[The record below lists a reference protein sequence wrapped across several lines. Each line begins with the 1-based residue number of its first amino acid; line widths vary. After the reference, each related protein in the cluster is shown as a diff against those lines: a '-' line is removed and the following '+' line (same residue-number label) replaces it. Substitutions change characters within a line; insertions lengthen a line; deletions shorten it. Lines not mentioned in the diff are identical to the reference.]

1 MENRGGFI
9 LKSCR
14 KTSFGF
20 LTVTERNNAIAAIAF
35 ADPPPRGESPSPET
49 ETPLLKEAFRQLE
62 EYFTGKRKDFDL
74 PLDPEGT
81 PFMKRVWKRLLE
93 IPYGKTASYRE
104 IAVSIGIPGGM
115 RAVGLASHR
124 NPIPVI
130 IPCHRVIG
138 SDGRLVGYAGGLSLK
153 RRLLALE
160 AEHAP
165 PDPESEG
172 TTQETISGK

>member
-1 MENRGGFI
+1 ME
-9 LKSCR
+9 SCR
-14 KTSFGF
+14 KTSFGC

-35 ADPPPRGESPSPET
+35 ADPPPRGESPEP

-104 IAVSIGIPGGM
+104 IAISIGIPGGM

-153 RRLLALE
+153 RRLLMLE
-160 AEHAP
+160 AEHASP
-165 PDPESEG
+165 GPENGGHRRKQFPENNF
-172 TTQETISGK
+172 